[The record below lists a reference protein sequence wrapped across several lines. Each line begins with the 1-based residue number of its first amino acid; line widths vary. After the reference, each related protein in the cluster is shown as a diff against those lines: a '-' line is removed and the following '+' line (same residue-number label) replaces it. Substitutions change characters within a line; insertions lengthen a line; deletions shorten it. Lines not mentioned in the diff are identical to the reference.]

1 MGQIQLRDITP
12 WNEEF
17 PGEYQMY
24 LDLFLYAIHLIV
36 QYLYLNTCI
45 KNNIGLKIDVLFC
58 TNKLCVVEENY
69 GKMKY
74 NYMNKNI
81 III

>member
-1 MGQIQLRDITP
+1 MGIEIMAQIQLRDITS

-24 LDLFLYAIHLIV
+24 LDLFLVYVSFNSSVPILK
-36 QYLYLNTCI
+36 YLYKKKYI
-45 KNNIGLKIDVLFC
+45 SLKIDVLFC
-58 TNKLCVVEENY
+58 TNKLCIVEDNY

-74 NYMNKNI
+74 NI
-81 III
+81 I